1 MKSNNNN
8 NNDDDDDDDNNNTA
22 MGSVHARGDTFLTFG
37 LKALTETNT
46 SRLATAAEAW
56 VRARISTCGTCDGQ
70 SGTGTVSSLS
80 SSGFSC
86 QYHFTV
92 ALHIHIPSGG

>member
-8 NNDDDDDDDNNNTA
+8 NNDDDDDDNNNNNTA

-46 SRLATAAEAW
+46 SRLATGLYAVHLRVLTKKTSCLAH
-56 VRARISTCGTCDGQ
+56 VLTNGTCSALCMVRLV
-70 SGTGTVSSLS
+70 SGV
-80 SSGFSC
+80 
-86 QYHFTV
+86 Q
-92 ALHIHIPSGG
+92 I